1 MANTNS
7 YPAGEQPVDYTT
19 SGEAEARQESGGLQ
33 ILPEGLDAMAP
44 GAALGAV
51 LETVDLSRL
60 TGYDTV
66 MVLRAQQRQA
76 SHYQARLH
84 EAMVEVAHAVS
95 ATTAERS
102 SRPNRFAADEIAAAL
117 TCCRRKAESELARAL
132 WLKGKRPAAP
142 SFQSGYVDC
151 EHACADAPR
160 ADSRPVRPRGYV
172 DDHG

>member
-1 MANTNS
+1 MFDS
-7 YPAGEQPVDYTT
+7 QSQPSGGQSPDDIT
-19 SGEAEARQESGGLQ
+19 SGKAEAGQGPGGLQ

-66 MVLRAQQRQA
+66 LVLRAQQRQV

-84 EAMVEVAHAVS
+84 EAMIEVAHAVS

-117 TCCRRKAESELARAL
+117 ACCRRKAESKLATAL
-132 WLKGKRPAAP
+132 WLRGRRPAAR
-142 SFQSGYVDC
+142 FLQSDYVGC
-151 EHACADAPR
+151 GQAR
-160 ADSRPVRPRGYV
+160 ADTSRADFRPVRPRGYV
-172 DDHG
+172 EDHS